1 MGQQQASRRNSGASQ
16 ASLTE
21 PPSEAG
27 GVPRA
32 GTQDAQDG
40 KPQVALGLDKW
51 KSNTLQWEDY
61 LIGLLLHNPGLS
73 LHVCGIIADGDFA
86 GTDTRELYHIL
97 NSVFQRGSS
106 SLHEP
111 LEQLVPSALLTTVT
125 RARKRIESGTPLDGE
140 GQIKSAVQCANRL
153 KRRSL
158 LQLNKELQYILREA
172 QDTGDV
178 ATKQQLQRQL
188 LAIHQQLRT
197 IDSATHLQG

>member
-1 MGQQQASRRNSGASQ
+1 GKPEWVEETGE
-16 ASLTE
+16 TV
-21 PPSEAG
+21 PVEAG
-27 GVPRA
+27 
-32 GTQDAQDG
+32 
-40 KPQVALGLDKW
+40 QVQEKSRSNGLDKG
-51 KSNTLQWEDY
+51 KADKLQWEDY

-73 LHVCGIIADGDFA
+73 THVCGIITDGDFA

-111 LEQLVPSALLTTVT
+111 LEHLVPSALLTTVT
-125 RARKRIESGTPLDGE
+125 RARERIESGTPLDGA
-140 GQIKSAVQCANRL
+140 GQIKFIVQCATRL
-153 KRRSL
+153 KRSSL
-158 LQLNKELQYILREA
+158 VQLNKELQYVLREA

-178 ATKQQLQRQL
+178 ATVQQLRREL